1 MSTYTAFFLNSQ
13 ASIKQLDLLEISH
26 PNFTQTYRIVRNS
39 ANGVTVTLEDASVRF
54 FQYYPLQIKGI
65 AANQTLDQ
73 VLQVQLGD
81 LGTLLPKELD
91 AIAAAGTFGTKP
103 IVKYRTYR
111 SDDLTAPM
119 YGPVV
124 LEITNIPFNA
134 DGASFEASAP
144 SVNMNKTGEI
154 YTLDRFPMLRGFLN

>member
-1 MSTYTAFFLNSQ
+1 MSYSDFFLNS
-13 ASIKQLDLLEISH
+13 AANVKQLDLLEISH
-26 PNFTQTYRIVRNS
+26 PNFTQTYRIVRNA
-39 ANGVTVTLEDASVRF
+39 ANGVTVTLEDSSVHF

-81 LGTLLPKELD
+81 LGTVLPRELD
-91 AIAAAGTFGTKP
+91 AVAAAGTFGTKP

-111 SDDLTAPM
+111 SDDLNAPM
-119 YGPVV
+119 YGPII
-124 LEITNIPFNA
+124 LEIINMPFNSE
-134 DGASFEASAP
+134 GASFEASAP

-154 YTLDRFPMLRGFLN
+154 YTLDRFPMLRGFLS